1 MQIENGKVVTID
13 YTLKDDQGNVIDSS
27 EGGEALSYLHGAGN
41 IIPGLEK
48 ALEGRTTGDELDVS
62 LTAEEGYGPRDSAL
76 IQKVARDRFQSNDEI
91 QVGMQ
96 FHTQSKNGSPIVVTV
111 VEVGDE
117 EITVDGNH
125 PLAGENLN
133 FQVKVVGVRDATSE
147 ELNHGHVH
155 GPEGHN

>member
-13 YTLKDDQGNVIDSS
+13 YTLKDDRGNVIDSS
-27 EGGEALSYLHGAGN
+27 EGREALSYLHGAGN

-48 ALEGRTTGDELDVS
+48 ALEGKTTGDELDVS
-62 LTAEEGYGPRDSAL
+62 LSAEEGYGPRDNAL

-96 FHTQSKNGSPIVVTV
+96 FHTQSKSGSPIVVTV
-111 VEVGDE
+111 VAVDDE

-133 FQVKVVGVRDATSE
+133 FQVKVVGVREATNE
-147 ELNHGHVH
+147 EMNHGHVH
-155 GPEGHN
+155 DAEAHN